1 MNEFAY
7 HMVPKKHDA
16 VVKAEKKVMEKN
28 QDRLG
33 VVKGNKK
40 RTSVTPLVISIDED
54 ELIDKNI

>member
-1 MNEFAY
+1 
-7 HMVPKKHDA
+7 MVPKKHDA